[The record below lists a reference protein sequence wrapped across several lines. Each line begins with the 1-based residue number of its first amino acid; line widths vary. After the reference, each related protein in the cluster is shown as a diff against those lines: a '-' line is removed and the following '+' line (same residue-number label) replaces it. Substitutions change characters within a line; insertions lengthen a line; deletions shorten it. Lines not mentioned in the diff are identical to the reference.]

1 MKCENHPSVN
11 AVALCDTCRTP
22 LCGIC
27 SRYSGDAV
35 YCEKCEQIA
44 SLSSLVREKSA
55 PKGSSRMGDFLREE
69 ESRAEAAPKIE
80 PRPRQDKSERSEKL
94 QIAIVILCSLFIVF
108 QITRSLGSGAML
120 TPQQV
125 AVQEQTRDQIE
136 SCMLV
141 FWEIAMRFTNNQ
153 QLPATMRCPDSSA
166 PLIVSRTGNDI
177 VVRHPHPEA
186 LGLTDIYVSRSSPT
200 PILVE

>member
-11 AVALCDTCRTP
+11 AVALCDNCKTP

-27 SRYSGDAV
+27 SRYSGDLV

-44 SLSSLVREKSA
+44 SLSSLVREKPEQKS
-55 PKGSSRMGDFLREE
+55 SSRMGDFLREE
-69 ESRAEAAPKIE
+69 ESRAASAPKVE
-80 PRPRQDKSERSEKL
+80 PKPRPDKAERSEKL
-94 QIAIVILCSLFIVF
+94 QIAIVIVCSLFIVF
-108 QITRSLGSGAML
+108 QITRSLGSGAIL

-125 AVQEQTRDQIE
+125 AAQEQTRDQIE

-141 FWEIAMRFTNNQ
+141 FWDIAMRFTNNQ
-153 QLPATMRCPDSSA
+153 PLPASMRCPDSST
-166 PLIVSRTGNDI
+166 PLIVSRTNNDVI
-177 VVRHPHPEA
+177 VRHPHPEA